1 MRPYRTDLQSFLD
14 FITDDDRVVRFAIEH
29 FSDDMTLDGFGT
41 LDDVF
46 APEGVG

>member
-1 MRPYRTDLQSFLD
+1 MRPYRTDLESWID
-14 FITDDDRVVRFAIEH
+14 FITDDERVVRFEIDRFA
-29 FSDDMTLDGFGT
+29 DDMHLDNFGT